1 MSVHGLSYS
10 FVVKFVNQTHS
21 DILLMCD
28 QYETEDN
35 KRIST
40 EKHQFILGKE
50 QTLQKSFN
58 DHAGTQ
64 LECITYFANT
74 KMKLSNIKV
83 NLISPDN
90 TIFIKTHDKA
100 L

>member
-1 MSVHGLSYS
+1 M
-10 FVVKFVNQTHS
+10 
-21 DILLMCD
+21 
-28 QYETEDN
+28 EDN
-35 KRIST
+35 KSFST

-50 QTLQKSFN
+50 QTLQKSFS
-58 DHAGTQ
+58 DRAGTQ

-83 NLISPDN
+83 NLNTLDN